1 MNLPF
6 FETSAREN
14 INVQEAFKAVTEA
27 ALNAKNEE
35 LIRMDPSRRKRSEIT
50 IRVNSEF
57 ESRTARNNC
66 CCK

>member
-14 INVQEAFKAVTEA
+14 INVQEAFKAVTES
-27 ALNAKNEE
+27 ALAAKNEE
-35 LIRMDPSRRKRSEIT
+35 LIRMDPSRRKRSEIR
-50 IRVNSEF
+50 IRVNAEI
-57 ESRTARNNC
+57 ESRGARNNC